1 MAFNWRTIDLK
12 KFDCTGHSV
21 VLEMG
26 GGQWQKRRK
35 PMAGA

>member
-12 KFDCTGHSV
+12 TFDCT
-21 VLEMG
+21 EMG
-26 GGQWQKRRK
+26 GGQWQKRLK